1 MCICLCTQRPPS
13 LPSRKG
19 SDILLNRMAKENEM
33 IRNFAIDCCYFCF
46 CDLVSSDSIQTI
58 ELKYAGSL
66 NLIYMPIKENE
77 KFYMG
82 VAGGRQNRANK
93 LHGSLV
99 QKQSV
104 LRCQKNRCNQV
115 NFVST
120 AQSTPSCSIPN
131 LLPETDVHK
140 ASRSSRFFL

>member
-1 MCICLCTQRPPS
+1 MYLLVYTTSPVTPV
-13 LPSRKG
+13 KEG

-46 CDLVSSDSIQTI
+46 CDLVSLDSIQTI

-82 VAGGRQNRANK
+82 VAGGRQNRENK

-120 AQSTPSCSIPN
+120 VNSPINSYLFHPKFITRN
-131 LLPETDVHK
+131 
-140 ASRSSRFFL
+140 

>member
-1 MCICLCTQRPPS
+1 MYLLVYTTSPVTPV
-13 LPSRKG
+13 KEG

-46 CDLVSSDSIQTI
+46 CDLVSLDSIQTI

-82 VAGGRQNRANK
+82 VAGGRQNRENK

-115 NFVST
+115 NFVLTVNSPIN
-120 AQSTPSCSIPN
+120 S
-131 LLPETDVHK
+131 
-140 ASRSSRFFL
+140 

>member
-46 CDLVSSDSIQTI
+46 CDLVSLDSIV
-58 ELKYAGSL
+58 YAGSL

-99 QKQSV
+99 QTQSV